1 MTQEFKQA
9 LLTRFH
15 SSGGGALGCFP
26 ITGRQSL
33 DAERRAIRPQLQGYR
48 AREAERD
55 GGWGEKKK
63 KKKKGR
69 LSKQERI
76 SAPGPGS
83 KQLIL
88 GSIVSLPPAVS

>member
-33 DAERRAIRPQLQGYR
+33 DAERRAIRPRLQGYR

-63 KKKKGR
+63 KKKREGSLSRKEFQR
-69 LSKQERI
+69 LDLEANS
-76 SAPGPGS
+76 
-83 KQLIL
+83 
-88 GSIVSLPPAVS
+88 